1 MVERAEMLLD
11 DTDNNGR
18 FRHVGTISLIDRLQ
32 KDESKAPAEILDV
45 L

>member
-1 MVERAEMLLD
+1 MVECAEMLLD

-18 FRHVGTISLIDRLQ
+18 FRHVGTISLIERLQ
-32 KDESKAPAEILDV
+32 RNGSKIPAEILDV